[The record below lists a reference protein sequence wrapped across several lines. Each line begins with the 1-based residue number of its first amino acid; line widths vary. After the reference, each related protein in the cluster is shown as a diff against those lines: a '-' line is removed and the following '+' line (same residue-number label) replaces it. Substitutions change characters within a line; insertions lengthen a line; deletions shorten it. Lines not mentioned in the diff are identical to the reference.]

1 MKRNSNETPYII
13 QETAEVNAAGDIVV
27 SRKKIECSEAV
38 SEYYM
43 HERWKEDDQWK
54 RDHYHQE
61 TAAEKRMT
69 PEQRYSFDYNPMPK
83 CVSVDSIIDSHGDG
97 NLPYE
102 PDFTEELIELEDQA
116 QKMALLLE
124 ALKDLTDEEQQI
136 YQHFYV
142 ENRSERDYE
151 KTYGTPRK
159 TIAGRRNKLL
169 ERLYK
174 IIDKDMKK

>member
-1 MKRNSNETPYII
+1 MKNANNESRYII

-27 SRKKIECSEAV
+27 NKKKIECSEKI

-54 RDHYHQE
+54 RDHYHKE
-61 TAAEKRMT
+61 TDAEKRMT
-69 PEQRYSFDYNPMPK
+69 PEESYSFDYNPMQK
-83 CVSVDSIIDSHGDG
+83 CVSVESIMDSHGDG

-102 PDFTEELIELEDQA
+102 PDFSEEIIELEDKA
-116 QKMALLLE
+116 QKMTLLLE

-169 ERLYK
+169 ERLHK
-174 IIDKDMKK
+174 FIGKGMKK

>member
-13 QETAEVNAAGDIVV
+13 QETTEINAAGDIVV
-27 SRKKIECSEAV
+27 NKKKIECSEEI

-61 TAAEKRMT
+61 TAAEKRMI

-83 CVSVDSIIDSHGDG
+83 CVSVDSIIESHGDG
-97 NLPYE
+97 NLPFE
-102 PDFTEELIELEDQA
+102 PDFTEDLIELEDKA

-124 ALKDLTDEEQQI
+124 ALKNLTDEEQQI

-142 ENRSERDYE
+142 EQRSERDYE
-151 KTYGTPRK
+151 NTYGTPRK
-159 TIAGRRNKLL
+159 TIAGRRKKLL
-169 ERLYK
+169 ERLRRF
-174 IIDKDMKK
+174 IDKGMKK

>member
-1 MKRNSNETPYII
+1 MKRNSNVAPYII

-27 SRKKIECSEAV
+27 SKKIECSEAV

-43 HERWKEDDQWK
+43 HERWKEADQWK

-69 PEQRYSFDYNPMPK
+69 PEQRFSFDYNPMPK
-83 CVSVDSIIDSHGDG
+83 CVLVDSIMDSHGDG

-124 ALKDLTDEEQQI
+124 ALKTLTSEEQQI
-136 YQHFYV
+136 FQHFYV
-142 ENRSERDYE
+142 ENRSERDCP
-151 KTYGTPRK
+151 G
-159 TIAGRRNKLL
+159 
-169 ERLYK
+169 
-174 IIDKDMKK
+174 

>member
-13 QETAEVNAAGDIVV
+13 QETAEVNATGDIVV
-27 SRKKIECSEAV
+27 NKKKIECSEAI

-69 PEQRYSFDYNPMPK
+69 PEQRFSFDYNPMPK
-83 CVSVDSIIDSHGDG
+83 CVSVDSIMDSHGDG
-97 NLPYE
+97 NLPYQ
-102 PDFTEELIELEDQA
+102 PDFTEELIELEDKA

-124 ALKDLTDEEQQI
+124 ALKTLTDEEQRI

-169 ERLYK
+169 ERLHK
-174 IIDKDMKK
+174 FIDKGMKK

>member
-1 MKRNSNETPYII
+1 MKRNSNVAPYII

-27 SRKKIECSEAV
+27 SKKKIECSEAV

-102 PDFTEELIELEDQA
+102 PDFTEDLIELEDKA
-116 QKMALLLE
+116 QKMTLLLE

-169 ERLYK
+169 ERLHK
-174 IIDKDMKK
+174 FINKGMKN